1 MVALGLRVRASIWMF
16 WDLGFGSGFGFKFT
30 EFKFPSFKYLES
42 KSNEFKYFQ
51 PASREDSV
59 SRFGCCSRTEF
70 KSRTTVRVLQGV
82 CCTRTVQGYRTR
94 TVRDNGYYGT
104 AAQYGYFSADIIGIF
119 IYIYIWYIGHLDEIP
134 N

>member
-1 MVALGLRVRASIWMF
+1 MLPFECFGI
-16 WDLGFGSGFGFKFT
+16 WDLGFGSGFGFKFR

-59 SRFGCCSRTEF
+59 SRFGCCTSSRTEF
-70 KSRTTVRVLQGV
+70 KSRTTVLVLQGV
-82 CCTRTVQGYRTR
+82 CCTVQGYRTS

-104 AAQYGYFSADIIGIF
+104 AAQYGYFSTDIIG
-119 IYIYIWYIGHLDEIP
+119 IYIYIWYMV
-134 N
+134 